1 MTGASRTLTFKALQ
15 AGDLIGVIAP
25 AGPAKPEQPALVEQ
39 LLARHGFRARLYPSC
54 FQREGYLAGPDALRL
69 ADVHAAFADTDVHTV
84 ICLRGGYGCGR
95 LLGSIDTALLQRHAK
110 LLVGYSDVT
119 ALHALLGTLGIASMH
134 APMLSSDLIHAGH
147 EEDADALF
155 ALLRQGLRAGQ
166 VMRPLL
172 MASPW
177 KVVDSVVNSAMDSMH
192 GVAEGRMVGGNL
204 SLVASM
210 LGTPWAFDCAGAVL
224 FLEDVNEEPYRVDRL
239 LGQLHHSGDLQCAAG
254 FILGSFTD
262 MAPAAEI
269 GAILAH
275 YLAPLRKPV
284 IAGWPAGHGTPNRA
298 LPIGVRVRMDAAA
311 GSITLLED
319 FIGPR

>member
-15 AGDLIGVIAP
+15 DGDLIGVIAP

-95 LLGSIDTALLQRHAK
+95 LLASIDPALLQRHAK

-119 ALHALLGTLGIASMH
+119 ALHALLGTLGIASLH
-134 APMLSSDLIHAGH
+134 APMLSSDLIHSGH

-166 VMRPLL
+166 VIRPLL
-172 MASPW
+172 MASPLT
-177 KVVDSVVNSAMDSMH
+177 MTDSMH

-224 FLEDVNEEPYRVDRL
+224 FLEDINEETYRVDRL

-311 GSITLLED
+311 GSITLMED
-319 FIGPR
+319 FIRPQ